1 MICLGGQRRRGT
13 TDWGVLSLMS
23 FALLGCFQSSAP
35 YYEQHELKNLRV
47 IWLDQAALHE
57 KYEHMSGKPALAL
70 YGTDSSAGVQS
81 IKGFFDFR
89 TNTIYCSKM
98 DFTACGHELHH
109 AIIGHF
115 HPDSPLR

>member
-1 MICLGGQRRRGT
+1 ML
-13 TDWGVLSLMS
+13 L
-23 FALLGCFQSSAP
+23 FALPGCLHPSAP
-35 YYEQHELKNLRV
+35 YYEPHELKNLRV
-47 IWLDQAALHE
+47 VWLDQVSLHE
-57 KYEHMSGKPALAL
+57 QYELMSGKPALAL

-81 IKGFFDFR
+81 VKGFYDFR

-115 HPDSPLR
+115 HPEKW

>member
-1 MICLGGQRRRGT
+1 MLRSTHQRTREAGHWT
-13 TDWGVLSLMS
+13 ILTLLS
-23 FALLGCFQSSAP
+23 FALFGCFQSTAP
-35 YYEQHELKNLRV
+35 YYEQYELKNLRV
-47 IWLDQAALHE
+47 VWLDQVSLHE
-57 KYEHMSGKPALAL
+57 KYEQMSGKPALAL

-81 IKGFFDFR
+81 IKGFFDFK

-115 HPDSPLR
+115 HPEKW

>member
-1 MICLGGQRRRGT
+1 MFNRTYQRTQEAGRWTVVTILCFFLVGCL
-13 TDWGVLSLMS
+13 
-23 FALLGCFQSSAP
+23 QSSPP
-35 YYEQHELKNLRV
+35 YYEQYELKNLRV
-47 IWLDQAALHE
+47 VWLDQASLHG
-57 KYEHMSGKPALAL
+57 KYEEMSGKPAVAL

-81 IKGFFDFR
+81 IKGFFDFK

>member
-1 MICLGGQRRRGT
+1 MLRSTHQRTLEAGHWT
-13 TDWGVLSLMS
+13 ILTLLS
-23 FALLGCFQSSAP
+23 FALFGCFQSTAP
-35 YYEQHELKNLRV
+35 YYEQYELKNLRV
-47 IWLDQAALHE
+47 VWLDQVSLHE
-57 KYEHMSGKPALAL
+57 KYEQMSGKPALAL

-81 IKGFFDFR
+81 IKGFFDFK

-115 HPDSPLR
+115 HPEKW

>member
-1 MICLGGQRRRGT
+1 MVMYLCQPGRVAYQWAI
-13 TDWGVLSLMS
+13 VSIVS
-23 FALLGCFQSSAP
+23 FALVGCLHPSAS
-35 YYEQHELKNLRV
+35 YYEPHELKNLRV
-47 IWLDQAALHE
+47 VWLDQASLHE
-57 KYEHMSGKPALAL
+57 QYEQMSGKPALAL

-81 IKGFFDFR
+81 VKGFFDFR

-115 HPDSPLR
+115 HPEKW

>member
-1 MICLGGQRRRGT
+1 
-13 TDWGVLSLMS
+13 MS
-23 FALLGCFQSSAP
+23 VTLLGCFHSSPP
-35 YYEQHELKNLRV
+35 YYESHELKNLRV

-57 KYEHMSGKPALAL
+57 QYEHMSGKPALAL

-81 IKGFFDFR
+81 IRGFFDFR

-98 DFTACGHELHH
+98 DFAACGHELHH

-115 HPDSPLR
+115 RPEKW

>member
-1 MICLGGQRRRGT
+1 MTVYLHQRRPAARR
-13 TDWGVLSLMS
+13 WAILSTLS
-23 FALLGCFQSSAP
+23 FALAGCLHPSAP
-35 YYEQHELKNLRV
+35 YYEPHELKNLRV
-47 IWLDQAALHE
+47 VWLDQASLHE
-57 KYEHMSGKPALAL
+57 QYEQMSGKPALAL

-81 IKGFFDFR
+81 VKGFYDFR

-115 HPDSPLR
+115 HPEKW